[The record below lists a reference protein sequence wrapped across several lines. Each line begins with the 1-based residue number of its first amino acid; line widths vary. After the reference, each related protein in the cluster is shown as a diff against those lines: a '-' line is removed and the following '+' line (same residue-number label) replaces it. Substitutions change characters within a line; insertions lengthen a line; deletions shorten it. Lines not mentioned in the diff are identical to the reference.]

1 MRNKVL
7 KILSEDEV
15 SKIQELQDMKNSI
28 EDLAIVI
35 AGNNDI
41 LIEHS
46 DLCARLIRDN
56 SKYKRMIDKFWKKY
70 LDEYADLLNE
80 NEQLYIDYRT
90 CELYISRFSE
100 TWQSRLLK
108 IVIKKV
114 NKKLEFCAFCCMG
127 I

>member
-46 DLCARLIRDN
+46 DL
-56 SKYKRMIDKFWKKY
+56 
-70 LDEYADLLNE
+70 
-80 NEQLYIDYRT
+80 
-90 CELYISRFSE
+90 
-100 TWQSRLLK
+100 
-108 IVIKKV
+108 
-114 NKKLEFCAFCCMG
+114 
-127 I
+127 

>member
-70 LDEYADLLNE
+70 LDEYAYLLNE

-90 CELYISRFSE
+90 CELYIS
-100 TWQSRLLK
+100 
-108 IVIKKV
+108 KV
-114 NKKLEFCAFCCMG
+114 
-127 I
+127 